1 MPLEAQVPQ
10 LDSRRFEQIYNDA
23 RQRIPL
29 YAPEWT
35 DYNDS
40 DPGIA
45 LLQLFAYLT
54 ENLYYEMNRIPE
66 RNYIKFLQLLNMQ
79 LRPAIP
85 AVAHLTFTTNPNV
98 ETNVSIQPRT
108 PVAAQPPEGGNLVIF
123 ETLSGLD
130 LVRAPLSH
138 VQVYDGNS
146 FQDVTAANEAGN
158 TSFFPFGFQP
168 DPSSAL
174 YLGFKAPENHANVFP
189 AKISLRVFLPVAEQA
204 GKAQKAA
211 DATIPPTPPVKLE
224 WEYLPEN
231 TQRWRKLTVYKD
243 ESAAFIR
250 EGYIEIQGPSDLQA
264 TSLQKVSEECYWLR
278 CRLVGESYPAGRVP
292 KIAFIRANV
301 VAAENLSTVR
311 DEVVGTSDGEPDQ
324 SFTLERRPVSRKT
337 LELVLESSTQAE
349 SVWEQVDDFLHSKFD
364 SPHYVLDATSGTI
377 RFGDGK
383 NGLIPV
389 AGTTITA
396 RSYRYG
402 GGQNSNVAS
411 KAVNMLLGSV
421 DGVESVTN
429 ERRAEGGQDEQSID
443 ELKRSAPEMIRSR
456 NRAVTPEDYEVL
468 AKQVGGVLQAKA
480 LALAN
485 PNHPGVEVPG
495 AVTVVIV
502 PDNDDLAP
510 KPSSDI
516 IRQVCKYLNDFRLL
530 TTEVYVKGPDY
541 KAIRVEATLEVQP
554 YAAFDEVKRQ
564 VIAAINEY
572 LNPRTWEFGG
582 ELYPTNLYAVILK
595 VKDVKVVKSLT
606 LRVDGQPHDGG
617 LTDPVK
623 LKMRDMLIY
632 GEASHDITPVPYN
645 DI

>member
-1 MPLEAQVPQ
+1 MSLEAQVPQ

-40 DPGIA
+40 DPGIT

-54 ENLYYEMNRIPE
+54 DNLYYEMNRIPE

-85 AVAHLTFTTNPNV
+85 AVAHLIFTANPNV
-98 ETNVSIQPRT
+98 ESSVSVVART
-108 PVAAQPPEGGNLVIF
+108 AVAAQPPQGGNLVIF

-130 LVRAPLSH
+130 VVRAPLSH

-146 FQDVTAANEAGN
+146 FQEVTAANEAGN
-158 TSFFPFGFQP
+158 QPFFPFGFQP
-168 DPSSAL
+168 DPGSAL
-174 YLGFKAPENHANVFP
+174 YLGFKAPENRANVFP
-189 AKISLRVFLPVAEQA
+189 SKISLRVFLPLSEQA
-204 GKAQKAA
+204 GKAQNAA
-211 DATIPPTPPVKLE
+211 EAEIPPTPPVKLE
-224 WEYLPEN
+224 WEYLPAE

-250 EGYIEIQGPSDLQA
+250 EGYIEIQGPTDPQA
-264 TSLQKVSEECYWLR
+264 TSLQKVDEDCYWLR
-278 CRLVGESYPAGRVP
+278 CRLVSETYPSGRVP

-301 VAAENLSTVR
+301 VAAENLSTVK
-311 DEVVGTSDGEPDQ
+311 DELVGKSEGEPDQ
-324 SFTLERRPVSRKT
+324 SFTLERRPVSRTT
-337 LELVLESSTQAE
+337 LELVLQSPDQAE
-349 SVWEQVDDFLHSKFD
+349 AVWEQVDDFLHSEFN

-383 NGLIPV
+383 NGVIPV

-402 GGQNSNVAS
+402 GGQNGKVEA
-411 KAVNMLLGSV
+411 KAVNILLGSV

-429 ERRAEGGQDEQSID
+429 ERRAEGGNDEQSID
-443 ELKRSAPEMIRSR
+443 DLKRNAPEMIRSR

-468 AKQVGGVLQAKA
+468 ATQVGGVLQAKA

-502 PDNDDLAP
+502 PDNDELAP
-510 KPSSDI
+510 KPSSDLI
-516 IRQVCKYLNDFRLL
+516 QQVCQYLNGFRLL

-554 YAAFDEVKRQ
+554 YAAFDEVKQQ
-564 VIAAINEY
+564 VIATINEY
-572 LNPRTWEFGG
+572 LNPRTWDFGG
-582 ELYPTNLYAVILK
+582 ELYPTNLYAIILK

-606 LRVDGQPHDGG
+606 VYVDGQPHDEG
-617 LTDPVK
+617 LTEPVK

-632 GEASHDITPVPYN
+632 GEATHDITLIPFS